1 LDLATSARDKRA
13 AIAKPVLR
21 PWMGEIFDSSY
32 VPDPRERAD
41 RLVSPAGAADTAD
54 LQGIAPALVVTAE
67 YDLLKAEAVRYAER
81 LQRAGALVEHHDVLG
96 VDHGYDGK
104 DDKKALET
112 YAVIARHVRRAVNP
126 EAREAG

>member
-1 LDLATSARDKRA
+1 MPTDWC
-13 AIAKPVLR
+13 P
-21 PWMGEIFDSSY
+21 
-32 VPDPRERAD
+32 
-41 RLVSPAGAADTAD
+41 PAGAADTAD
-54 LQGIAPALVVTAE
+54 LKGIAPALVVTAE

-112 YAVIARHVRRAVNP
+112 YAVIARHVRRALNP
-126 EAREAG
+126 GAREAG